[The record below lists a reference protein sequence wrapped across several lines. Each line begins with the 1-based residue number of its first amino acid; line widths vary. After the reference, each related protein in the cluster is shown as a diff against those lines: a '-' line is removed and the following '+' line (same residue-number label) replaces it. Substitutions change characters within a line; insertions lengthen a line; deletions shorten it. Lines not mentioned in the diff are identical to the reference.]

1 MVRITYQTTS
11 PITGIASVP
20 VTDDFKSME
29 DFRIFACALFSGNWC
44 VLKVENV

>member
-1 MVRITYQTTS
+1 MIRITYQTFS
-11 PITGIASVP
+11 PIIGNCT